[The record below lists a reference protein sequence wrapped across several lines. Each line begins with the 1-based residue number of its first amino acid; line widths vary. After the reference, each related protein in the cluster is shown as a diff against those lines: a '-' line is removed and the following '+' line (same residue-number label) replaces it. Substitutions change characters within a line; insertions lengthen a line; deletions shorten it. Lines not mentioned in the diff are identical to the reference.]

1 MSNQNGATG
10 RPVHVVSDPCPT
22 MTDSPAGIVANYF
35 RMADREFFRFN
46 GHQLTVNTEPFL
58 VKWTLEKKRT
68 NLPKSAG

>member
-1 MSNQNGATG
+1 
-10 RPVHVVSDPCPT
+10 